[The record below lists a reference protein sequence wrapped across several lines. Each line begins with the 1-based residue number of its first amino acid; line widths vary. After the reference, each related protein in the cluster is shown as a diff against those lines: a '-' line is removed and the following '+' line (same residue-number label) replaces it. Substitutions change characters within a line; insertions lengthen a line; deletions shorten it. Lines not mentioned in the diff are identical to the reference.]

1 VSGRG
6 GPANARGSR
15 WSHTELLYA
24 VKLRQEHGLDEH
36 EIAARTDRTHWA
48 VISKLSQLGRWRLDG
63 ERRPFLPPTPT
74 DDRHG
79 SPPYHSDE
87 DEMTL
92 AKATLAYEISC
103 AIKERRTAPP
113 FKPSS
118 WV

>member
-1 VSGRG
+1 MSSTPGGR
-6 GPANARGSR
+6 R
-15 WSHTELLYA
+15 WSNTELLYA

-63 ERRPFLPPTPT
+63 ERRPFLPPMSVEDRCGAPPNGT
-74 DDRHG
+74 DA
-79 SPPYHSDE
+79 

-92 AKATLAYEISC
+92 AKASLAYEISQ
-103 AIKERRTAPP
+103 AIKERRTSPP